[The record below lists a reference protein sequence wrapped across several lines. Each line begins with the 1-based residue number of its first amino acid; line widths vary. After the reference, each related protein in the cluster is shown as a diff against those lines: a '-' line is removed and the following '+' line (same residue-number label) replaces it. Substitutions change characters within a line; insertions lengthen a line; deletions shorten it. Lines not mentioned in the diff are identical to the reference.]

1 MKEEAF
7 KGEVTKRRELQS
19 KRKLS
24 KEESQREENSSRRG
38 SFQMSNHKGARTESP
53 KKLSNE

>member
-24 KEESQREENSSRRG
+24 KEESHSSSTRVLF
-38 SFQMSNHKGARTESP
+38 S
-53 KKLSNE
+53 L